1 MSETMDPKTIA
12 TVDQLVNGYAKA
24 KSLYQENKA
33 MISKLNL
40 WFQKNKTKIIIGV
53 IILVG
58 VVFYVYR
65 QYQVFKEEPVSTAK
79 KTTAVKEKVTL
90 EKQKA
95 AENTAIPL

>member
-65 QYQVFKEEPVSTAK
+65 QYQAFTEEPSSTAK
-79 KTTAVKEKVTL
+79 KTNSVKEKATL

-95 AENTAIPL
+95 AENPAIPL